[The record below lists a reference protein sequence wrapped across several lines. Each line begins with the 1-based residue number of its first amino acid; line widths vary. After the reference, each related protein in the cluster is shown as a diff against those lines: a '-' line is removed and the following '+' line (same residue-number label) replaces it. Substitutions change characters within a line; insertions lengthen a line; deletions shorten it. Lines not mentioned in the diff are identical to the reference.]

1 MKRKAVKLIAIF
13 ILTFFNLPFYAQAV
27 TSVKITYNG
36 QVVDSLWGVD
46 AIYSTASKGNVD
58 RDTTYSCAA
67 FLKKFC
73 SKIWGVTIYNIN
85 VVNSKPT
92 VTITGNHTVSLKTV
106 STPRPGDIMQTKN
119 YSHVA
124 VVKAVNGSNAV
135 LIEQNYST
143 IEKESEMNTSID
155 EMKYKLDEMMNE
167 IKVIRMYHILDTLKR
182 SDYSNIKDVP
192 SLTLKFDEDGRYGNK
207 GDYVVKI
214 EDVDKLTD
222 YLSKTTNYYD
232 KALNEV
238 AKKTTQADKK

>member
-1 MKRKAVKLIAIF
+1 MSVKKSTCYRVTDKTNERIVKL
-13 ILTFFNLPFYAQAV
+13 
-27 TSVKITYNG
+27 
-36 QVVDSLWGVD
+36 
-46 AIYSTASKGNVD
+46 
-58 RDTTYSCAA
+58 
-67 FLKKFC
+67 
-73 SKIWGVTIYNIN
+73 SKILGV
-85 VVNSKPT
+85 K
-92 VTITGNHTVSLKTV
+92 K
-106 STPRPGDIMQTKN
+106 GDI
-119 YSHVA
+119 VD
-124 VVKAVNGSNAV
+124 NAV
-135 LIEQNYST
+135 SSYYSA

-232 KALNEV
+232 KALSEV

>member
-1 MKRKAVKLIAIF
+1 MSVKKSTCYRVTDKTNERIVKL
-13 ILTFFNLPFYAQAV
+13 
-27 TSVKITYNG
+27 
-36 QVVDSLWGVD
+36 
-46 AIYSTASKGNVD
+46 
-58 RDTTYSCAA
+58 
-67 FLKKFC
+67 
-73 SKIWGVTIYNIN
+73 SKILGVN
-85 VVNSKPT
+85 K
-92 VTITGNHTVSLKTV
+92 
-106 STPRPGDIMQTKN
+106 GDI
-119 YSHVA
+119 VD
-124 VVKAVNGSNAV
+124 NAV
-135 LIEQNYST
+135 SSYYSR
-143 IEKESEMNTSID
+143 IEKESEMNTNID

-232 KALNEV
+232 KALSEV

>member
-1 MKRKAVKLIAIF
+1 MSVKKSTCYRVTDKTNERIVKL
-13 ILTFFNLPFYAQAV
+13 
-27 TSVKITYNG
+27 
-36 QVVDSLWGVD
+36 
-46 AIYSTASKGNVD
+46 
-58 RDTTYSCAA
+58 
-67 FLKKFC
+67 
-73 SKIWGVTIYNIN
+73 SKILGVN
-85 VVNSKPT
+85 K
-92 VTITGNHTVSLKTV
+92 
-106 STPRPGDIMQTKN
+106 GDI
-119 YSHVA
+119 VD
-124 VVKAVNGSNAV
+124 NAV
-135 LIEQNYST
+135 SSYYST

-232 KALNEV
+232 KALSEV